1 MRNSYDESKNDKDD
15 VLLYG
20 SIFTDRNTMLV
31 SEITFLDLQN
41 TSILCSI
48 LLLMAFFKN
57 YICSYFA
64 LESENEKLMKMALSY
79 FEN

>member
-57 YICSYFA
+57 
-64 LESENEKLMKMALSY
+64 
-79 FEN
+79 